1 MRPANARAA
10 QIHLIYMHSISCG
23 VIHCCET
30 RSFYLF
36 ISQRL
41 QPCLYRTDN
50 KLIYD
55 LCSME
60 VAIICVIINPANRA
74 RAQEEKCDDSKE
86 EMRVQ
91 LPYLSDGLF
100 IRAIITTP

>member
-1 MRPANARAA
+1 
-10 QIHLIYMHSISCG
+10 
-23 VIHCCET
+23 
-30 RSFYLF
+30 
-36 ISQRL
+36 
-41 QPCLYRTDN
+41 
-50 KLIYD
+50 
-55 LCSME
+55 ME